1 MMSKLTLQFDGVV
14 LKECAVATVVTI
26 GRLPDNTVII
36 ENPAVSG
43 HHARVVREGDAVILE
58 DLESTNGTFVNQK
71 HVTRHTLQHGDVV
84 LIGKHKLVFEDGE
97 AAEAETPATVALK
110 NMGDTV
116 YLDTKKHRELLA
128 TLRDA
133 RATAEQAT
141 RTRPTTTTAAVA
153 LTPSVGV
160 LKVLAGRAEKT
171 EYRLEAQTSL
181 IGSSHGTTVRL
192 LGWFK
197 PGVAVAIARSGAAY
211 VVTPMGGK
219 TLVNNQRLRD
229 RYQLKNGDIMQVGGL
244 TLEFR
249 AEEAMAVTARPPAAA
264 PQNAAAPQKASA

>member
-1 MMSKLTLQFDGVV
+1 MSKLTLQFDGVV
-14 LKECAVATVVTI
+14 LKEFSVGTVVTI

-43 HHARVVREGDAVILE
+43 HHARIVREGDAVIVE

-84 LIGKHKLVFEDGE
+84 LIGKHKVVFEDGD
-97 AAEAETPATVALK
+97 AAEAEASATPALK

-133 RATAEQAT
+133 RAAAEQAT
-141 RTRPTTTTAAVA
+141 RTRPTSRMAAVA
-153 LTPSVGV
+153 VAPSVGV
-160 LKVLAGRAEKT
+160 LKVLAGRADQT

-181 IGSSHGTTVRL
+181 VGSSHGTTVRL

-197 PGVAVAIARSGAAY
+197 PRVAVAIARSGASY

-219 TLVNNQRLRD
+219 TLVNSQRLRE
-229 RYQLKNGDIMQVGGL
+229 RHQLKNGDILQISGL
-244 TLEFR
+244 TVEFR
-249 AEEAMAVTARPPAAA
+249 QEEPAAA
-264 PQNAAAPQKASA
+264 AKASA

>member
-1 MMSKLTLQFDGVV
+1 MMSKLILQFDGVL
-14 LKECAVATVVTI
+14 LKEFAVGTVVTI
-26 GRLPDNTVII
+26 GRLPDNTVVI

-43 HHARVVREGDAVILE
+43 HHARVFREGDAVILE

-84 LIGKHKLVFEDGE
+84 LIGKHKVLFEDGE
-97 AAEAETPATVALK
+97 AAELETPATAALK

-116 YLDTKKHRELLA
+116 YLDTKNHRELLA

-133 RATAEQAT
+133 RAAAEQGT
-141 RTRPTTTTAAVA
+141 RTQPSGRSAAA
-153 LTPSVGV
+153 AAGVGV
-160 LKVLAGRAEKT
+160 LKVLSGRADKT
-171 EYRLEAQTSL
+171 EYRLEAHTSL
-181 IGSSHGTTVRL
+181 VGSSHGTTVRL

-197 PGVAVAIARSGAAY
+197 PSVAVAIARNGASY

-219 TLVNNQRLRD
+219 TLVNSQRVRE
-229 RYQLKNGDIMQVGGL
+229 RHQLKSGDILQVSGL

-249 AEEAMAVTARPPAAA
+249 LEEPAAAA
-264 PQNAAAPQKASA
+264 PQAPVRQQASA